1 MSPLGQRITTLT
13 DIRLAAIADAAVN
26 LKAQLFELE
35 CLREQVGQALRSAAK
50 SSQPNRRNWHCDG
63 HFSEM

>member
-1 MSPLGQRITTLT
+1 MSPLEQRIATLT
-13 DIRLAAIADAAVN
+13 DIRLAAIADTAAN

-50 SSQPNRRNWHCDG
+50 SSQRNRRNWHFGG
-63 HFSEM
+63 HFCEM